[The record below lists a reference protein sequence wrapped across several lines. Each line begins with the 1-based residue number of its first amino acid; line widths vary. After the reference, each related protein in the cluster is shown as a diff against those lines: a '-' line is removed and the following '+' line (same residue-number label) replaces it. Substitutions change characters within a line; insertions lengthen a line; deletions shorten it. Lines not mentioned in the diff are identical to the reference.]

1 MKALN
6 IIITLCFTF
15 LIYQESM
22 GQKIG
27 ITDKIISWKAF
38 QQTEMKSM
46 TDVYGKFTIVT
57 RQLQSIDLVQDETKQ
72 FRITGI
78 NGAWNNLSEDGE
90 LEYLVEYQNTPGKV
104 TITRVNLV
112 TTIVIDF
119 SAYAPE
125 DIKSKFLIK
134 SIEY

>member
-1 MKALN
+1 MKALK
-6 IIITLCFTF
+6 IIITLCLTF
-15 LIYQESM
+15 LVYQESM

-27 ITDKIISWKAF
+27 ITDKTISWKAL
-38 QQTEMKSM
+38 QQTEMNSM

-57 RQLQSIDLVQDETKQ
+57 RQLQSIDLVQDEIKQ

-78 NGAWNNLSEDGE
+78 NGTWNNLSEDGE

-104 TITRVNLV
+104 IITRVNSV

-119 SAYAPE
+119 SAFAPE